1 MAAVL
6 IVVFT
11 NFENRASG
19 PISFLQCCP
28 VNGYPLVVTFSG
40 YNFFSWVRISVVSC
54 VSVSNQN
61 KIYGNACTLFR
72 RRNENVQH
80 FLRNVFVILN
90 LTSEASDEAYALAGW
105 TLLVASL
112 SGDAFVV
119 L

>member
-1 MAAVL
+1 M
-6 IVVFT
+6 
-11 NFENRASG
+11 
-19 PISFLQCCP
+19 
-28 VNGYPLVVTFSG
+28 VVTF
-40 YNFFSWVRISVVSC
+40 FPVIISLAGLEFQFLAC
-54 VSVSNQN
+54 VSNQN
-61 KIYGNACTLFR
+61 KIYVACTLFR